1 MKQIDK
7 NVNAR
12 LEEVLKLAA
21 TEPAHRPEFF
31 TLLMEAS
38 VWVPGSATSEQL
50 DASTPVE
57 LQHWEKDDGTSVIPF
72 FTSEAAMA
80 EATEGEQSYVM
91 LPVRTLFEMT
101 QGETLFLNP
110 KLPAGKE
117 FSPREIAHLLGEEGS
132 ALSQQ
137 TVLEGGTSLLLSEV
151 AEPPAQMI
159 DSLTQLLSKYKQ
171 VRRAFVAHIK
181 EHADDQPNLLI
192 AIEADSDVD
201 TIIRAVGAV
210 ATDTLLEDEPVDICQ
225 IVEGE
230 KGISHFFTAHITPFY
245 ERRWGSF
252 LREFKGGQRI
262 I

>member
-1 MKQIDK
+1 MDT
-7 NVNAR
+7 NPNAR
-12 LEEVLKLAA
+12 LEKVLELAA
-21 TEPAHRPEFF
+21 TAPAHRPEFF

-38 VWVPGSATSEQL
+38 VWVPGRSTDEQL

-57 LQHWEKDDGTSVIPF
+57 LQHWEKEDGTSVIPF

-80 EATEGEQSYVM
+80 QAMEGEQSYVM

-117 FSPREIAHLLGEEGS
+117 FSPREIAHLLGEEGD

-137 TVLEGGTSLLLSEV
+137 TVLEGGTTLLLSEV

-181 EHADDQPNLLI
+181 ERADEQPNLLI
-192 AIEADSDVD
+192 AIEADEDIGQ
-201 TIIRAVGAV
+201 IIRAVGAV
-210 ATDTLLEDEPVDICQ
+210 ATDTLLEDETVDICQ

>member
-117 FSPREIAHLLGEEGS
+117 FSPREIAHLLGEEGN

>member
-1 MKQIDK
+1 MNHTENNPNQ
-7 NVNAR
+7 R

-31 TLLMEAS
+31 ALLMEAS
-38 VWVPGSATSEQL
+38 VWVPGTSTGEQL
-50 DASTPVE
+50 DASTPVD
-57 LQHWEKDDGTSVIPF
+57 LQHWEKEDGTSVIPVV
-72 FTSEAAMA
+72 TSEAAMA

-91 LPVRTLFEMT
+91 LPVRTLFGMT
-101 QGETLFLNP
+101 LGETLFLNP
-110 KLPAGKE
+110 KLSAGKE
-117 FSPREIAHLLGEEGS
+117 FSAREIAHLLGEEGD

-137 TVLEGGTSLLLSEV
+137 TILEGGEPLLLSEI

-159 DSLTQLLSKYKQ
+159 DSLTQLFSKHKQ

-181 EHADDQPNLLI
+181 EQADDRPNLLI
-192 AIEADSDVD
+192 GIEADGDID
-201 TIIRAVGAV
+201 NIIRAAGAV
-210 ATDTLLEDEPVDICQ
+210 ATDTLLEDEPVDICE
-225 IVEGE
+225 VVDGE
-230 KGISHFFTAHITPFY
+230 QGISHFFTAHITPFY